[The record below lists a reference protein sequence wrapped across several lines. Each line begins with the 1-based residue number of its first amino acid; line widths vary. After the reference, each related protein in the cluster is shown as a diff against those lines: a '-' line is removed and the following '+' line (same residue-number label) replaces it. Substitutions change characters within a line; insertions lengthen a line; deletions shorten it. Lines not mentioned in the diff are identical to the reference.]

1 MIVINPAEQ
10 VAVVGVVAAS
20 ADQHVGEKQFGGSPE
35 VIREG
40 RFGVLI
46 VKEKY

>member
-1 MIVINPAEQ
+1 
-10 VAVVGVVAAS
+10 
-20 ADQHVGEKQFGGSPE
+20 VGEKQFGGSPE

-46 VKEKY
+46 VKEKYWFCLLTTKKIKYRMVQFR